1 MYLDLVLSKVVEE
14 VNFLEEFEEKVQE
27 LKPIALRHCSID
39 TPIV

>member
-14 VNFLEEFEEKVQE
+14 VNFLEEVEEKVQE
-27 LKPIALRHCSID
+27 LQPIALRHCSID